1 MVAFMNQTNGFWF
14 TTGASSP
21 ALNKRKTN
29 DSKEP
34 RETNCWEASGMVGMA
49 LEFACAHGLQ
59 SPSPI
64 AAKKK
69 ARTNN
74 ATINPQRSFFYLLI
88 FGDMKEPN
96 S

>member
-1 MVAFMNQTNGFWF
+1 
-14 TTGASSP
+14 
-21 ALNKRKTN
+21 
-29 DSKEP
+29 
-34 RETNCWEASGMVGMA
+34 MVGMA

-69 ARTNN
+69 AQTNN

-88 FGDMKEPN
+88 FGGMKEPN